1 MTSIQSPTDYKRFAV
16 LYVDDEEMALKYFEK
31 SFGGEFRIITA
42 VNADDG
48 MEAVRK
54 SGNEIGVVLTDQ
66 RMPGQKG
73 VQLLEQIRLH
83 QPQIVRMLI
92 TAYADFGVT
101 VDAVNIGNIFRYV
114 SKPIQVEDMRN
125 TLRRAI
131 EFYSMQRE
139 RDDLMR
145 EKLSVLQQVV
155 VIDRVISLGVLAAG
169 LGSRLRNPMQ
179 AVQSFLGLMRR
190 TLPSDTSSTNRLHDP
205 DVWKELHSH
214 VLQQASVL
222 SDMLGFQP
230 TGSPPLKEQRA
241 DLSAIIQTAVASRAS
256 ELWGKSISAQIQAP
270 VGLPALIVDIEKLKK
285 IVHLLI
291 DGELAL
297 LPKGGTFTIATDANT
312 EHGKETFLT
321 LTITDHGPGL
331 PWRELRSVIDPAVP
345 QTSDSQAIGLR
356 LMVIFL
362 LVHDIGGNIDISDL
376 TEGGTSFLITLP
388 LQSHPSESMET
399 SSRDF
404 IARILSND
412 VLWERLL
419 PSQ

>member
-1 MTSIQSPTDYKRFAV
+1 MTSMQNPTDYKRFAV

-31 SFGGEFRIITA
+31 SFGGEFRILTA
-42 VNADDG
+42 VNADEG
-48 MEAVRK
+48 MEAIRK
-54 SGNEIGVVLTDQ
+54 SENEIGVVLTDQ

-101 VDAVNIGNIFRYV
+101 VDAVNIGNVFRYV

-190 TLPSDTSSTNRLHDP
+190 TLPSDPSSTSRLHDP

-222 SDMLGFQP
+222 SDMLGFEP
-230 TGSPPLKEQRA
+230 TSPPLLHEQRT
-241 DLSAIIQTAVASRAS
+241 DLSAVIQAAVASRAT

-270 VGLPALIVDIEKLKK
+270 IGLPALTVDLEKLQK

-297 LPKGGTFTIATDANT
+297 LPRGGTFTIATDT
-312 EHGKETFLT
+312 TIGEGKETLLT

-345 QTSDSQAIGLR
+345 QTPDSQAVGLR
-356 LMVIFL
+356 LMVVFL
-362 LVHDIGGNIDISDL
+362 LVHDIGGSINITDMPG
-376 TEGGTSFLITLP
+376 GGTSFHIVLP
-388 LQSHPSESMET
+388 LQSHTSASLES

>member
-1 MTSIQSPTDYKRFAV
+1 MTSMQSPTDYKRFAV

-31 SFGGEFRIITA
+31 SFGGEFRILTA

-54 SGNEIGVVLTDQ
+54 SENEIGVVLTDQ

-222 SDMLGFQP
+222 SDMLGFEP
-230 TGSPPLKEQRA
+230 TGAPLLNDQRA
-241 DLSAIIQTAVASRAS
+241 DLSAIIQTAVASRAT

-270 VGLPALIVDIEKLKK
+270 IGLPSLTIDLEKLNK

-297 LPKGGTFTIATDANT
+297 LPKGGTFTIATDAIT
-312 EHGKETFLT
+312 GKAKETFLT

-345 QTSDSQAIGLR
+345 QTPDSQAVGLR
-356 LMVIFL
+356 LMVVFL
-362 LVHDIGGNIDISDL
+362 LVHDIGGTIDITDL
-376 TEGGTSFLITLP
+376 PEGGTSFLITLP

>member
-1 MTSIQSPTDYKRFAV
+1 MTSMQNPTDYKRFAV

-54 SGNEIGVVLTDQ
+54 SENEIGVVLTDQ

-101 VDAVNIGNIFRYV
+101 VDAVNIGNVFRYV

-190 TLPSDTSSTNRLHDP
+190 TLPSDPSSTSRLHDP

-214 VLQQASVL
+214 VLKQASVL
-222 SDMLGFQP
+222 SDMLGFEP
-230 TGSPPLKEQRA
+230 TSTPLLNEQRT
-241 DLSAIIQTAVASRAS
+241 DLSAVIQAAVASRAT

-270 VGLPALIVDIEKLKK
+270 IGLPALTVDLEKLQK

-297 LPKGGTFTIATDANT
+297 LPRGGTFTIATDTITGAGN
-312 EHGKETFLT
+312 ETLLT

-345 QTSDSQAIGLR
+345 QTPDSQAVGLR
-356 LMVIFL
+356 LMVVFL
-362 LVHDIGGNIDISDL
+362 LVHDIGGSIDITDIPD
-376 TEGGTSFLITLP
+376 GGTSFHIVLP
-388 LQSHPSESMET
+388 LQSQTSASLES

>member
-1 MTSIQSPTDYKRFAV
+1 MTSMQSPTDYKRFAV

-31 SFGGEFRIITA
+31 SFGGEFRILTA

-54 SGNEIGVVLTDQ
+54 SDNEIGVVLTDQ

-190 TLPSDTSSTNRLHDP
+190 TLPSEMSGRNC
-205 DVWKELHSH
+205 
-214 VLQQASVL
+214 
-222 SDMLGFQP
+222 
-230 TGSPPLKEQRA
+230 
-241 DLSAIIQTAVASRAS
+241 
-256 ELWGKSISAQIQAP
+256 
-270 VGLPALIVDIEKLKK
+270 
-285 IVHLLI
+285 
-291 DGELAL
+291 
-297 LPKGGTFTIATDANT
+297 
-312 EHGKETFLT
+312 T
-321 LTITDHGPGL
+321 LTCCSKRPSSPTCSASSQ
-331 PWRELRSVIDPAVP
+331 REPRC
-345 QTSDSQAIGLR
+345 
-356 LMVIFL
+356 
-362 LVHDIGGNIDISDL
+362 
-376 TEGGTSFLITLP
+376 
-388 LQSHPSESMET
+388 
-399 SSRDF
+399 
-404 IARILSND
+404 
-412 VLWERLL
+412 
-419 PSQ
+419 